1 MVGSKPNAYLTEE
14 ARLEAQR
21 RMLAE
26 RYGLLSDESDEGED
40 NNEDVPTSVTPANGI
55 SSSNSNSN
63 GETNPTSNDTNG
75 RDTHISSQPPPA
87 NDPASSEAATYG
99 EGSSVH
105 DGDFALDAPQDD
117 IITNPS
123 SSAALQPPSSNVYTT
138 EKPHPND
145 RAPGWPGVEIIDST
159 HGNRICAKYEYDSV
173 KEKDAVSARDLRVT
187 VISSYSS
194 QYVRN
199 HDRKIAV
206 NDRIITYAVGGH
218 IRAILR
224 SSGVRDL
231 LKGHGSA
238 VADIEFLY
246 EQERR
251 LEPESGDSI
260 SVLGSVADDGSAY
273 VWKLVRNEDGDED
286 SLTVADAIRFDHPE
300 MNEGR
305 SYRKIAFRP
314 GPNSIIAE
322 KGIGVAM
329 LLVDAKSPDVRVVEL
344 VKMNEKMMVRD
355 KFLRAQNE
363 KDDKSEKNDT
373 APIDSA
379 AWMSERVV
387 ATSRCGKVFLWNADS
402 TLSSCICRLPREKTT
417 RVTSLHAFAEEAL
430 LLVVESGREL
440 EVWAASGF
448 APNVNSTTLELRQTI
463 RIASSDSSQPF
474 AVTCVD
480 PHEELVMLSTVE
492 GTSLFV
498 LHYNRTAQAFDTLT
512 EVPVKHPILSFCMTR
527 NFRRSHS
534 GSGLSTQ
541 IANAEPYEEIGVWCV
556 QPKVIQMI
564 HFPMKDCLPRSFVK
578 PEVYPRSI
586 PKSIP
591 RKSDKPMPVSSMA
604 SSSLSKLP
612 QLVLPSNPQ
621 HSVVRR
627 PPPSSPDSA
636 AKSQNRTSTGVPTGA
651 ALQGRQTSSTPALQN
666 TSLRTSSEEGK
677 LKSSVSAVNLSQ
689 AIPSTHVQ
697 GLPNPQPS
705 PEPAPNANEIADSII
720 EAAKKAVQNF
730 EQGGAQRSATEK
742 SKMDRLIDSVTETA
756 TSNLERF
763 VNSSMKRILAETLI
777 PGMSQII
784 ADTSV
789 ALKEKAK
796 VDPKV
801 TEEYFEVAMEKAS
814 VNKSFASACQE
825 MERQMS
831 TSVKDSLSSKYEA
844 LINPVVNVV
853 NDATEDLTKSV
864 ELLRKQIVEMRI
876 TGSEGGEKIVGPE
889 PEDAKKRIEEETERG
904 NVDGAF
910 QVALDK
916 EDLSLVTWLC
926 GKFEAGTFFEMHSLS
941 QDLIISL
948 AQQLGQGL
956 AYDEIELKA
965 EWLREL
971 MLVLEPDA
979 DGYDTIAEQ
988 TVRQLAENVSELR
1001 KNREVLMQYDGLE
1014 KSLKTLSRLVTSHM
1028 QNI

>member
-40 NNEDVPTSVTPANGI
+40 NNETVPPPTPPANGI
-55 SSSNSNSN
+55 SKTN
-63 GETNPTSNDTNG
+63 GETHTPDDDANG
-75 RDTHISSQPPPA
+75 RDSHLPSQSPPA
-87 NDPASSEAATYG
+87 VDPTPSDAATYG

-105 DGDFALDAPQDD
+105 DSDFALDMAQDD
-117 IITNPS
+117 IVANPF
-123 SSAALQPPSSNVYTT
+123 SSAALQPPSSNVRAT
-138 EKPHPND
+138 EKTVPSD
-145 RAPGWPGVEIIDST
+145 RAPGWPGVEIIDPT
-159 HGNRICAKYEYDSV
+159 HGNRICARYEYDSA
-173 KEKDAVSARDLRVT
+173 KEKEAVSARDLRVT
-187 VISSYSS
+187 PISNYAS
-194 QYVRN
+194 QFIEN

-206 NDRIITYAVGGH
+206 NDRIITYAVGGY

-224 SSGVRDL
+224 SSGKLAL

-246 EQERR
+246 EEERR
-251 LEPESGDSI
+251 LDPTSSDSI
-260 SVLGSVADDGSAY
+260 SILGSVADDGSAY
-273 VWKLVRNEDGDED
+273 VWKLVRNEDGGED
-286 SLTVADAIRFDHPE
+286 SLTVADAICFDHPE
-300 MNEGR
+300 MTDGR

-329 LLVDAKSPDVRVVEL
+329 ILIDAKSPDVRVVEL

-363 KDDKSEKNDT
+363 RDDRSERNDT

-379 AWMSERVV
+379 AWMSERIV

-402 TLSSCICRLPREKTT
+402 TLSSCICRLPRERST
-417 RVTSLHAFAEEAL
+417 RVTSLHAFNEDAL
-430 LLVVESGREL
+430 LLVIEYGREL
-440 EVWAASGF
+440 ELWAASGL

-463 RIASSDSSQPF
+463 RIANSDSGQAF

-480 PHEELVMLSTVE
+480 PQEELVMLSTVE
-492 GTSLFV
+492 GSSLFV
-498 LHYNRTAQAFDTLT
+498 LHYNRAAQAFDTLT
-512 EVPVKHPILSFCMTR
+512 EVPITQPVLSFCMTR

-534 GSGLSTQ
+534 GSSLSTQ
-541 IANAEPYEEIGVWCV
+541 VINAEPGGEIGVWCV
-556 QPKVIQMI
+556 RPKTIQMI
-564 HFPMKDCLPRSFVK
+564 HLPMKDCLPRSFVK

-586 PKSIP
+586 PKNIP
-591 RKSDKPMPVSSMA
+591 RKSDKPLPVSSMA
-604 SSSLSKLP
+604 SSSHSKIPQMVPPNNP
-612 QLVLPSNPQ
+612 QLG
-621 HSVVRR
+621 VVRR
-627 PPPSSPDSA
+627 PPPSSPESA
-636 AKSQNRTSTGVPTGA
+636 TKSQTRTSTGVSTVAPGQSRPTGSMQA
-651 ALQGRQTSSTPALQN
+651 SQNSSIRGP
-666 TSLRTSSEEGK
+666 SEEEK
-677 LKSSVSAVNLSQ
+677 LKSSGSSVSLSQ
-689 AIPSTHVQ
+689 AVPTTHAQ
-697 GLPNPQPS
+697 ALPNAPQGS
-705 PEPAPNANEIADSII
+705 LEPVPNANEIADSII
-720 EAAKKAVQNF
+720 EAAKKVVQTF
-730 EQGGAQRSATEK
+730 EQGAVQRSGVEK
-742 SKMDRLIDSVTETA
+742 SKMDRLIDSVTDTA

-777 PGMSQII
+777 PGMSKIT
-784 ADTSV
+784 ADVSS

-801 TEEYFEVAMEKAS
+801 TEEYFEVAMDKAN
-814 VNKSFASACQE
+814 VNKSFANACQE

-831 TSVKDSLSSKYEA
+831 TSVKESLSSKYEA

-853 NDATEDLTKSV
+853 NDAAGDLTTSV
-864 ELLRKQIVEMRI
+864 ELLRKQIVEMKVI
-876 TGSEGGEKIVGPE
+876 DSEGSGKIEAPGPE
-889 PEDAKKRIEEETERG
+889 DVKKQIEEEIEKG

-910 QVALDK
+910 QTALDK

-926 GKFEAGTFFEMHSLS
+926 GKFEAGTFFEKHNLP

-956 AYDEIELKA
+956 AYDEIELKV

-979 DGYDTIAEQ
+979 DGYDSIAEQ

-1001 KNREVLMQYDGLE
+1001 KNRELLLQYEGLE

>member
-40 NNEDVPTSVTPANGI
+40 NNEDVPTSATPANGI
-55 SSSNSNSN
+55 SKSN
-63 GETNPTSNDTNG
+63 GETNPPNNDTNA
-75 RDTHISSQPPPA
+75 REAHPPSQSPPA
-87 NDPASSEAATYG
+87 DDPAPSEAATYG

-105 DGDFALDAPQDD
+105 DSDFTLDAPQDD

-123 SSAALQPPSSNVYTT
+123 SSAALQPPSSNIYTT
-138 EKPHPND
+138 EKPNPND
-145 RAPGWPGVEIIDST
+145 RAPGWPGVEIIDSA
-159 HGNRICAKYEYDSV
+159 HGNRICARYEYDSV

-187 VISSYSS
+187 LISSYAS
-194 QYVRN
+194 QYIEN

-251 LEPESGDSI
+251 LEPDSGDSI

-273 VWKLVRNEDGDED
+273 VWKLVRNEDGEED

-329 LLVDAKSPDVRVVEL
+329 LLIDAKSPDVRVVEL

-363 KDDKSEKNDT
+363 KDDKSERNDS

-379 AWMSERVV
+379 AWMSERIV

-402 TLSSCICRLPREKTT
+402 TLSSCICRLPRERST

-440 EVWAASGF
+440 EVWAASGL
-448 APNVNSTTLELRQTI
+448 APNVNSTTLELRQTV
-463 RIASSDSSQPF
+463 RVANSDSSQPF

-480 PHEELVMLSTVE
+480 PHEELVMLSTVD

-498 LHYNRTAQAFDTLT
+498 LHYNRAAQAFDTLT
-512 EVPVKHPILSFCMTR
+512 EVPVKYPILSFCMTR

-534 GSGLSTQ
+534 GGGLSTQ
-541 IANAEPYEEIGVWCV
+541 VVNAEPYEEIGVWCV

-564 HFPMKDCLPRSFVK
+564 HVPMKDCLPRSFVK
-578 PEVYPRSI
+578 PEVYPRST
-586 PKSIP
+586 PKNIP
-591 RKSDKPMPVSSMA
+591 RKLDKPMPMSTMA

-612 QLVLPSNPQ
+612 QLVPPSNSQ
-621 HSVVRR
+621 HNIARR
-627 PPPSSPDSA
+627 PPPLSPDSA
-636 AKSQNRTSTGVPTGA
+636 AKSQNRTSTGVPTVA
-651 ALQGRQTSSTPALQN
+651 SIQSRQSGSTQPPQN
-666 TSLRTSSEEGK
+666 PSLRTPSEEGK

-689 AIPSTHVQ
+689 AIPSSHVQ
-697 GLPNPQPS
+697 GLPNPQAS
-705 PEPAPNANEIADSII
+705 PEPAPNANEIAGSII

-730 EQGGAQRSATEK
+730 EQGAAQRSATEK
-742 SKMDRLIDSVTETA
+742 SKMDRLIDSVTDTA

-763 VNSSMKRILAETLI
+763 VNSSMKRILAEILI
-777 PGMSQII
+777 PGMSQIV
-784 ADTSV
+784 ADASS

-801 TEEYFEVAMEKAS
+801 TEEYFEVAMDKAN

-831 TSVKDSLSSKYEA
+831 TSVKESLSSKYDA

-853 NDATEDLTKSV
+853 NDAAEDVTKSV
-864 ELLRKQIVEMRI
+864 ELLRKQIVEMRVA
-876 TGSEGGEKIVGPE
+876 GSEGGEKTAGPE
-889 PEDAKKRIEEETERG
+889 PEDVRKRIEEEIERE

-910 QVALDK
+910 QIALDK

-926 GKFEAGTFFEMHSLS
+926 GRFEAGTFFEKHSLS

-956 AYDEIELKA
+956 AYDEIESKV